1 MPSDLLTFILA
12 FARRLRPSAN
22 RVSWWIP
29 VVLLALF
36 PLVAAGFVAPPG
48 LNWVLIGMHLLLLFA
63 GALLCHTRLAE
74 SRPEP
79 AQLTEFYFWVAFGGV
94 LGGVFTAML
103 APAIFTGVIE
113 YPLLVATLPFF
124 RGGRF
129 NKSSTWFAAG
139 VAIAVAALWV
149 IFRAS
154 HLDLLTEAVAFAH
167 VALVWVL
174 FRLRKQPQR
183 FAWAFAVLMIA
194 YTIILPGYVEGA
206 NRIFAER
213 NFFGVKRVL
222 DEPAT
227 HLRKLLHGDTTHGIE
242 STEAGRV
249 GQPLSYYYPGGSVSD
264 VMDVIRGRGSSQRIA
279 VLGLGAGTMASYAD
293 ATHHVTFFE
302 IDPSIEPIARANA
315 SRFSRAAAS
324 TATSSLAMA
333 A

>member
-1 MPSDLLTFILA
+1 M
-12 FARRLRPSAN
+12 
-22 RVSWWIP
+22 
-29 VVLLALF
+29 
-36 PLVAAGFVAPPG
+36 
-48 LNWVLIGMHLLLLFA
+48 
-63 GALLCHTRLAE
+63 
-74 SRPEP
+74 
-79 AQLTEFYFWVAFGGV
+79 
-94 LGGVFTAML
+94 
-103 APAIFTGVIE
+103 
-113 YPLLVATLPFF
+113 
-124 RGGRF
+124 
-129 NKSSTWFAAG
+129 
-139 VAIAVAALWV
+139 AALWV

-154 HLDLLTEAVAFAH
+154 HLDSVTEAVAFAH

-174 FRLRKQPQR
+174 FMLRKQPQR

-206 NRIFAER
+206 NRVFAER

-302 IDPSIEPIARANA
+302 IDPSIEPIARQYFTFL
-315 SRFSRAAAS
+315 SRCGVNCDVVVGDGRLRLAHEPDNSIDLLLLDAFSSDSVPTHLVSREALKMYLAKLKPAGR
-324 TATSSLAMA
+324 TALSCFESLSECRETRVGSGEGRWTRRILPI
-333 A
+333 